1 MTMTS
6 TFRVARFLAPW
17 LVAAAVAS
25 VLAAPLAAAD
35 PIIPQAGSAS
45 ADIIVN
51 ELTSSGFD
59 VQINYLQGN
68 PNVPLKECK
77 VDAIRNP
84 NGPMASMI
92 MLSTVYVDVSCP
104 NAK

>member
-1 MTMTS
+1 MTS
-6 TFRVARFLAPW
+6 SSRTSRAVVLGSFAVAAAA
-17 LVAAAVAS
+17 LVAAPQA
-25 VLAAPLAAAD
+25 LAD
-35 PIIPQAGSAS
+35 PQAGSAS
-45 ADIIVN
+45 ADIIVG
-51 ELTSSGFD
+51 ELTASGFD
-59 VQINYLQGN
+59 TQINYLQGN
-68 PNVPLKECK
+68 PNVPLKECR

>member
-1 MTMTS
+1 M
-6 TFRVARFLAPW
+6 FLAAVVSS
-17 LVAAAVAS
+17 LAVAA
-25 VLAAPLAAAD
+25 PAAAD

-45 ADIIVN
+45 ADIIIN
-51 ELTSSGFD
+51 ALTSSGFD
-59 VQINYLQGN
+59 TQINWLQGH
-68 PNVPLKECK
+68 PNVPLNECK
-77 VDAIRNP
+77 VDAIHNP